1 MLDCGT
7 MLAFGQ
13 NARPVDLVGAPAI
26 GSDLSLGDK
35 ALQCRA
41 QRRRFFDRIVAE
53 VELEQIDPVRAES
66 AQTVLAILPDV
77 SQHGFAV
84 PPGGPILLIYA
95 DAELGCD
102 HDLRPPSG
110 EGPTED
116 PLAPPGPVGSRC
128 VEETYPEVEGAVD
141 GMDGLGLVD
150 DAAPHRSAIE
160 RPWPSDRP
168 ASEPKGADFDSAFA

>member
-35 ALQCRA
+35 VLQCRA

-84 PPGGPILLIYA
+84 PPGGPLFSSSTRTPNLVAITTSARLPARAPPRIRS
-95 DAELGCD
+95 
-102 HDLRPPSG
+102 LRPAR
-110 EGPTED
+110 
-116 PLAPPGPVGSRC
+116 LRAP
-128 VEETYPEVEGAVD
+128 GA
-141 GMDGLGLVD
+141 
-150 DAAPHRSAIE
+150 
-160 RPWPSDRP
+160 
-168 ASEPKGADFDSAFA
+168 